1 MDIVYYCKHCK
12 SFVGFIDSSQTT
24 EGELGFTD
32 LTLEERQDL
41 LQYDGVDHTL
51 YVKTV
56 CENCEAA
63 FTYHPELLL
72 SDTPLQ

>member
-12 SFVGFIDSSQTT
+12 SYLGRIESAQAS
-24 EGELGFTD
+24 ERELGFTD

-41 LQYDGVDHTL
+41 LQYDDVDHTL

-63 FTYHPELLL
+63 FRYHPELLL